1 MSSQLPS
8 SPGQRFWPALQTS
21 AWPGRAD
28 CSRAWPAR
36 VTVGVS
42 RDNGWAWWFSFA
54 FAGGLKN
61 STRNLSISFSKHERL
76 PPLLTLS
83 HRLSEQTRSFYSCLV
98 VLCFPGTLRHPC
110 LHFAR
115 VRSFHFVL
123 LFRHFRYG
131 KYVERVE

>member
-1 MSSQLPS
+1 MCPPSPLPLLAS
-8 SPGQRFWPALQTS
+8 ASDQRLAGSCRLLQGL
-21 AWPGRAD
+21 AA
-28 CSRAWPAR
+28 C

-76 PPLLTLS
+76 LPLLTLS
-83 HRLSEQTRSFYSCLV
+83 HRLSEETRSFYSCLV

-123 LFRHFRYG
+123 LFRHFHYE